1 MYHGTPYGGFDTF
14 DKDQQGVNTKAGSAT
29 LGWFFAGSRET
40 AQGYAGTSDDFKVKA
55 RGWNELGGTIQQEVI
70 SMLDTQLKTKNDDG
84 KYNYANYQE
93 IENYIKFLFL
103 AKFQR
108 QAKDFLMFSFWP

>member
-1 MYHGTPYGGFDTF
+1 
-14 DKDQQGVNTKAGSAT
+14 
-29 LGWFFAGSRET
+29 GSRET

-93 IENYIKFLFL
+93 IENYINENPQEVAEFVSSEHGL
-103 AKFQR
+103 
-108 QAKDFLMFSFWP
+108 DYDTT